1 MDGAGHLF
9 LARARLAGDEH
20 RGAAGRGTVH
30 HDQHI
35 ADGAAA
41 AHDLVHAVA
50 LFHGFLQQAVLPVG
64 AGQLRG
70 VVDGEQQLVVGV
82 LPAQGAERID
92 GIALALAR
100 HLEVEHLDLDAA
112 LKRGLSAHEARH
124 GETVLVRGAPLL
136 HHLVRRDTRRNE
148 QKLIQRALLRRLDG
162 GVLVPQMRRV
172 EAAAVNSDLQ

>member
-1 MDGAGHLF
+1 MAEELALQHAGVEGHAVDRDEGLFLARAGVMDGAGHQF

-41 AHDLVHAVA
+41 AHDLVYAVA

-70 VVDGEQQLVVGV
+70 VVDGE
-82 LPAQGAERID
+82 
-92 GIALALAR
+92 
-100 HLEVEHLDLDAA
+100 
-112 LKRGLSAHEARH
+112 
-124 GETVLVRGAPLL
+124 
-136 HHLVRRDTRRNE
+136 
-148 QKLIQRALLRRLDG
+148 
-162 GVLVPQMRRV
+162 
-172 EAAAVNSDLQ
+172 